1 MSAYV
6 SNSVILGYGSSPTY
20 LTLDA
25 LFADDE
31 SFEIVSLPKK
41 RLDWTLLENII
52 GYRRIYTI
60 RVQQITASNRNYL
73 YYFIQ
78 SETQTVTI
86 NGSSHNVKLRD
97 SELMLDL
104 LDGYIGNVGLTMEF
118 EDETITVPTQT
129 FTAGITTSSAGYS
142 STASGSGTIV
152 TLVMNYGSGDTKR
165 IFRVNTVTALKADI
179 LDRRWEYIDK
189 NRGVKKLGYRLNFF
203 IDFGGFGLGQT
214 QAQLQDDRDW
224 IKEFVLAPSKRIEVF
239 DQYLGDVVN
248 DFDEV
253 RYGYIGGSIYHKT
266 VQLNFKQQGLQTNL
280 PVNPS
285 GAFILDSSTLGTL
298 DNNILG

>member
-6 SNSVILGYGSSPTY
+6 SNSVILSYGSTPTTQT
-20 LTLDA
+20 LTA

-52 GYRRIYTI
+52 GYRNIYTI
-60 RVQQITASNRNYL
+60 RVQQITSAQRNFL
-73 YYFIQ
+73 YNFIQ
-78 SETQTVTI
+78 SSLQQVTI
-86 NGSSHNVKLRD
+86 NGTQHTVKLRD
-97 SELMLDL
+97 SELMLSL

-118 EDETITVPTQT
+118 EDDVITVPSSSYSATP
-129 FTAGITTSSAGYS
+129 FTYSAGYS

-152 TLVMNYGSGDTKR
+152 TLTMNYGSGDIKR
-165 IFRVNTVTALKADI
+165 VFRVDTVYAYRADI
-179 LDRRWEYIDK
+179 LDKRWEYIDR
-189 NRGVKKLGYRLNFF
+189 NRGVKRLGYRLNFD

-214 QAQLQDDRDW
+214 QAQLQDDRTW
-224 IKEFVLAPSKRIEVF
+224 LKEFVLAPTKRIEVF
-239 DQYLGDVVN
+239 DQYVGDVVN

-253 RYGYIGGSIYHKT
+253 RYGYLGGLIYHKT
-266 VQLNFKQQGLQTNL
+266 VRLNFKQQRLQTNL
-280 PVNPS
+280 PVSPS
-285 GAFILDSSTLGTL
+285 GVFILDSTTQGTL